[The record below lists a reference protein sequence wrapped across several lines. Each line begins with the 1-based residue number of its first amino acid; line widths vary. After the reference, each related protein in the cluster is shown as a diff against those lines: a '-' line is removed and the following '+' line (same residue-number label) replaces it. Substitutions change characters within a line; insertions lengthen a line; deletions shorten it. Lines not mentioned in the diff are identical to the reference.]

1 MRWAGGNLPAWL
13 NERGE
18 AVLTGP
24 ELLAGRVRSNRIR
37 SFFLT
42 SAKQRRGSGEAESVR
57 TANYYEAV
65 RVGTCIPYCALPV
78 AACRACTR

>member
-37 SFFLT
+37 SFFFT
-42 SAKQRRGSGEAESVR
+42 SAKQSRGSGEAESVR
-57 TANYYEAV
+57 SANNYEAV
-65 RVGTCIPYCALPV
+65 VGTCAPYCTLLV
-78 AACRACTR
+78 VACRACTR